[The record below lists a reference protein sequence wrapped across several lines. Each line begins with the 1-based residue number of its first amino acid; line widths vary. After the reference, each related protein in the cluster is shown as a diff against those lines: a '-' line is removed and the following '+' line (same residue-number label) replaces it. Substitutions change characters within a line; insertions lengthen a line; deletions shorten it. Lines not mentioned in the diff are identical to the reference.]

1 MGTRTGT
8 FCKDDKDSEEV
19 AGLFDAFRMLDLVT
33 EWRGKI
39 SGISYKSGFC
49 DGCVK
54 FQLCRSV
61 LFLGLVGQMPVVIW
75 EGWTAVCG
83 R

>member
-1 MGTRTGT
+1 
-8 FCKDDKDSEEV
+8 
-19 AGLFDAFRMLDLVT
+19 MLDLVT
-33 EWRGKI
+33 EWPGKI
-39 SGISYKSGFC
+39 SGISYKNGLC

-61 LFLGLVGQMPVVIW
+61 LFLGLVEQMPVVIW
-75 EGWTAVCG
+75 ESWTACG